1 MSRKQYSLG
10 NQLIVAAALALG
22 TSSVAL
28 ADDSS
33 MNIWTGDSYAYF
45 NGGQNF
51 PLGKP
56 VLDNAPSTWRPSPP
70 QDALSFQQHH
80 FPFALVVDN
89 APSTFRPSYPQDA
102 LTYQQQHFPFVNHT
116 GGAVAINE
124 AGFARSP
131 N

>member
-1 MSRKQYSLG
+1 MSRKQHSLG

-56 VLDNAPSTWRPSPP
+56 VLENAPSTWRPSPP
-70 QDALSFQQHH
+70 QDALSFQQQH

-89 APSTFRPSYPQDA
+89 APSPYRPSYPHDA
-102 LTYQQQHFPFVNHT
+102 LTYQQQHFPFVNQT
-116 GGAVAINE
+116 SGAVATNE
-124 AGFARSP
+124 AGSARSP

>member
-56 VLDNAPSTWRPSPP
+56 VFDNAPSTWRPSPP
-70 QDALSFQQHH
+70 QDALSFQQRH

-89 APSTFRPSYPQDA
+89 APSTYRPGYPQDA
-102 LTYQQQHFPFVNHT
+102 LTYQQQHFPFVNQT
-116 GGAVAINE
+116 SGGVATNE
-124 AGFARSP
+124 AGFARTP
-131 N
+131 K